1 MLTVTV
7 LWDNLSAR
15 SRLTY
20 LFISVTIFFLMTD
33 LHLDLKIL
41 DSPINDL
48 QKYYITGP
56 NPFNC
61 SFIPQFVKDPSYIL
75 THLLAIHDKSVE
87 QTALVSPPPCGQ
99 HRAGRQTSPGVHL
112 NTLSTTAATAVVSC
126 LWTCCRPV

>member
-56 NPFNC
+56 NPFNL
-61 SFIPQFVKDPSYIL
+61 SFIPLFIKEI
-75 THLLAIHDKSVE
+75 
-87 QTALVSPPPCGQ
+87 
-99 HRAGRQTSPGVHL
+99 
-112 NTLSTTAATAVVSC
+112 
-126 LWTCCRPV
+126 